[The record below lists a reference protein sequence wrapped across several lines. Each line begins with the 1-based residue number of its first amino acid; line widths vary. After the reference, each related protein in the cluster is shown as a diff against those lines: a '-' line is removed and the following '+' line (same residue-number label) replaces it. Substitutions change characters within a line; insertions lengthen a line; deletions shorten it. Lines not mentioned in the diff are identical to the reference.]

1 MQSNPNDLSLE
12 EKENKIDPKKFMQ
25 VFFIGFGA
33 CLIVG
38 ALIFGIVALA
48 TGAVGSHD
56 QLLSHGD
63 AAFAAGN
70 YEKAMGHYE
79 QALKAQEDSVEAR
92 IGLCKTYEMLGR
104 YEEMEETA
112 MRGVTLSPATY
123 EFYAYKVKAMA
134 LRGDIDGAYEFMSQI
149 TNDHVLLKVDRNK
162 PGEVDFS
169 VEPGTYGEPITV
181 ELSANEG
188 ATIYYT
194 NDGSKPSVK
203 SEVYG
208 EPFEV
213 EHGTL
218 TLRGFAMSQAGFIS
232 APFEVT
238 YTVRDGNAAYV
249 FQDSAV
255 SYLAHTMLGVSTSQQ
270 LTYSMLD
277 KLTSF
282 NTWDITTSQSIRSL
296 EDLKEFANLS
306 EVHLYNQSS
315 IGDFSILAEIPTLRK
330 VTLDNCA
337 VTNDRLREIA
347 KITQITELT
356 LDNNRIDS
364 VQSLSSLSSLNF
376 LSLCNNKLTE
386 IKGLDKLESF
396 TTLILVGNKISD
408 LSSLSSLK
416 ALSELSVA
424 DNEITSLMGI
434 GNLASLTK
442 LDLSGNKLTSLS
454 GISSLSSLETLTAV
468 NCGLTD
474 IAALSKLTG
483 LVTVDFSGN
492 KIADFSALRQTGV
505 TTLTLVDCNIQSLTA
520 INGIRT
526 LRTLNVSDNP
536 IEDVTPIISLPTLE
550 SLDISNT
557 KVTMVVGLRGCGTL
571 RTIRAVGCRL
581 DDASGLEGSKITLEQ

>member
-12 EKENKIDPKKFMQ
+12 EKEHKIDPKKFMQ
-25 VFFIGFGA
+25 VFFIGFGV
-33 CLIVG
+33 CLVLG

-48 TGAVGSHD
+48 TGAIGSHD

-70 YEKAMGHYE
+70 YEKAAGHYE
-79 QALKAQEDSVEAR
+79 QALNAQEGSVEAR
-92 IGLCKTYEMLGR
+92 IGLCKAYEMLGK
-104 YEEMEETA
+104 YAQMEETA

-123 EFYAYKVKAMA
+123 EFYAYKIKAMA

-149 TNDHVLLKVDRNK
+149 TNEHVLLKVDRNK
-162 PGEVDFS
+162 PGEVAFS
-169 VEPGTYGEPITV
+169 VEAGTYGEPITV

-194 NDGSKPSVK
+194 NDGSNPSVK
-203 SEVYG
+203 SNIYS
-208 EPFEV
+208 EPFKV

-218 TLRGFAMSQAGFIS
+218 TLRGFAMSQAGLIS

-238 YTVRDGNAAYV
+238 YVVRDGNASYV
-249 FQDSAV
+249 FKDSAV
-255 SYLAHTMLGVSTSQQ
+255 SYLAHAMLGVSTSQQ

-282 NTWDITTSQSIRSL
+282 NTWDITTSQSIHSL

-315 IGDFSILAEIPTLRK
+315 IGDFSVLAEIPTLRK

-337 VTNDRLREIA
+337 VTNDRLREVVKA
-347 KITQITELT
+347 TQITELT
-356 LDNNRIDS
+356 LDNNSIDN
-364 VQSLSSLSSLNF
+364 VQPLSSLTSLNF

-386 IKGLDKLESF
+386 IKGLDKLESL
-396 TTLILVGNKISD
+396 TTLILVGNKIGD
-408 LSSLSSLK
+408 LSAISGPK
-416 ALSELSVA
+416 TITELSVA
-424 DNEITSLMGI
+424 DNEITSLMGA
-434 GNLASLTK
+434 GNLTGLTK

-454 GISSLSSLETLTAV
+454 GISSLSSLETLTAIS
-468 NCGLTD
+468 CGLTD
-474 IAALSKLTG
+474 IAAISKLTG
-483 LVTVDFSGN
+483 LATIDLSGN
-492 KIADFSALRQTGV
+492 KIADLSALRQTGV
-505 TTLTLVDCNIQSLTA
+505 TTLTLVDCNIKSLNA

-550 SLDISNT
+550 TLDISNT

-571 RTIRAVGCRL
+571 RTIRAIGCRL
-581 DDASGLEGSKITLEQ
+581 DDADGLEGSKITLEQ

>member
-12 EKENKIDPKKFMQ
+12 EKENKIDSKKFMQ
-25 VFFIGFGA
+25 VFFIGFGI
-33 CLIVG
+33 CLVLG
-38 ALIFGIVALA
+38 ALVFGIVALA

-70 YEKAMGHYE
+70 YEKAVGHYE
-79 QALKAQEDSVEAR
+79 QALKAQEGSIEAR
-92 IGLCKTYEMLGR
+92 IGLCKAYEMLGR
-104 YEEMEETA
+104 YEAMEETA

-134 LRGDIDGAYEFMSQI
+134 LRGDIDGAYAFMSQI
-149 TNDHVLLKVDRNK
+149 TNDHVLLKIDRNK
-162 PGEVDFS
+162 PGEVAFS
-169 VEPGTYGEPITV
+169 AEEGTYGEPVTV

-203 SEVYG
+203 SDVYSD
-208 EPFEV
+208 PFQV
-213 EHGTL
+213 EHGML
-218 TLRGFAMSQAGFIS
+218 TLRGFAMSPAGLVS
-232 APFEVT
+232 APFEAT
-238 YTVRDGNAAYV
+238 YVVRDGNAAYT
-249 FQDSAV
+249 FKDSAV
-255 SYLAHTMLGVSTSQQ
+255 SYLAHTVLGVSPSQQ

-315 IGDFSILAEIPTLRK
+315 IGDFSVLAEIPTLRK

-347 KITQITELT
+347 KATQITELT
-356 LDNNRIDS
+356 LDNNSIDT
-364 VQSLSSLSSLNF
+364 VHTLSSLTALNF
-376 LSLCNNKLTE
+376 LSLCNNELTE
-386 IKGLDKLESF
+386 IKGLDRLNSL
-396 TTLILVGNKISD
+396 TTLILVGNKIND
-408 LSSLSSLK
+408 LSAISGLKSLT
-416 ALSELSVA
+416 ELSVA
-424 DNEITSLMGI
+424 DNEITSLMGA
-434 GNLASLTK
+434 GNLAGLTK

-454 GISSLSSLETLTAV
+454 GISSLSALESLTAV

-474 IAALSKLTG
+474 IAAITKLTG

-492 KIADFSALRQTGV
+492 KIADLSALRQTGV
-505 TTLTLVDCNIQSLTA
+505 TTLTLVDCNIKSLSA
-520 INGIRT
+520 VNGIRT
-526 LRTLNVSDNP
+526 LRILNVSDNP
-536 IEDVTPIISLPTLE
+536 IDDVTPIISLPTLE
-550 SLDISNT
+550 TLDISNT

-571 RTIRAVGCRL
+571 RTIRAIGCRL
-581 DDASGLEGSKITLEQ
+581 DDAAGLEGSKITLEQ

>member
-12 EKENKIDPKKFMQ
+12 EKENKIDPKKFMK

-33 CLIVG
+33 CLVLG

-70 YEKAMGHYE
+70 YDKAAGHYE
-79 QALKAQEDSVEAR
+79 QALKAQEGSVEAR
-92 IGLCKTYEMLGR
+92 IGLCKAYEMLGK
-104 YEEMEETA
+104 YEQMEETA
-112 MRGVTLSPATY
+112 MRGITLSPATY

-134 LRGDIDGAYEFMSQI
+134 LRGDIDGAYEFMTQI
-149 TNDHVLLKVDRNK
+149 SNDHVLLKVDRNK
-162 PGEVDFS
+162 PGEVTFS
-169 VEPGTYGEPITV
+169 VEAGAYGEPITV

-194 NDGSKPSVK
+194 TDGSKPSVK
-203 SEVYG
+203 SDVYT

-232 APFEVT
+232 APFEANYV
-238 YTVRDGNAAYV
+238 VRDGNASYV
-249 FQDSAV
+249 FKDSAV
-255 SYLAHTMLGVSTSQQ
+255 SYLAHAMLGVSTSQK

-315 IGDFSILAEIPTLRK
+315 IGDFSVLAEIPTLRK

-347 KITQITELT
+347 KATQLTELT
-356 LDNNRIDS
+356 LDNNSIDNI
-364 VQSLSSLSSLNF
+364 QPLSSLTSLNF

-386 IKGLDKLESF
+386 IKGLDKLGSL
-396 TTLILVGNKISD
+396 TTLVLVGNKISD
-408 LSSLSSLK
+408 LSAISGPK
-416 ALSELSVA
+416 TITELSVA
-424 DNEITSLMGI
+424 DNEITSLMGG
-434 GNLASLTK
+434 GNLTGLTK
-442 LDLSGNKLTSLS
+442 LDLSGNKLTSLI
-454 GISSLSSLETLTAV
+454 GISSFSSLESLTAV

-474 IAALSKLTG
+474 IAAISKLTG
-483 LVTVDFSGN
+483 LVNIDLSGN
-492 KIADFSALRQTGV
+492 KIGDLSALRQTGV
-505 TTLTLVDCNIQSLTA
+505 TTLTLVDCNIKSLSA
-520 INGIRT
+520 VNGIRT

-550 SLDISNT
+550 TLDISNT

-571 RTIRAVGCRL
+571 RTIRAIGCRL
-581 DDASGLEGSKITLEQ
+581 DDADGLEGSKIKLEQ